1 MAYNYMIIIQESCVP
16 HRMSI
21 HIKDSEDLKNKLA
34 EAGEKLV
41 VIDFMA
47 TWCGPCKMIGPKL
60 DEMANEMADS
70 IVVLKVDVDECEDIA
85 TEYNINSMPTFVF
98 VKSSKKLEE
107 FSGANVDKLK
117 NTILKHNARIRLHN
131 FAIPTGTQDLMV
143 KIRQEQCATAS
154 ESKQDTNI
162 SVEKPQVLVLEP
174 SLPVQVPTTA
184 NPTTSLPVQVPT
196 ICEPTTDS
204 LKMLV
209 LEPSLPVQVPTTAN
223 PTTSLPV
230 QVPTICEPTTDSLKM
245 PRTKGIL
252 KELDLSKSL
261 ELTPKK
267 LKLYKR
273 CRRNLSEIRRL
284 RKKIKKQPRALF
296 KTLTTNSNVQSLM
309 DKNISGP
316 FALLLQSQ
324 LQNTPRKLTGRR
336 WSIDDKVMAL
346 SIYKRST
353 GCYRLLRRLFCLP
366 SEGTLKAL
374 LNRIPMKCGINSQ
387 IFKTIKDITK
397 NREPEEN
404 LCILAFDEMSIR
416 KHLQYNSKQDVI
428 DGYQDHG
435 NQGRTMEP
443 ATHALLF
450 MAIGIRKKWKQ
461 PLAFY
466 FSGDCVTADRL
477 SVLIKEVSMQY
488 S

>member
-1 MAYNYMIIIQESCVP
+1 MLCSK
-16 HRMSI
+16 HFD
-21 HIKDSEDLKNKLA
+21 DSS
-34 EAGEKLV
+34 
-41 VIDFMA
+41 F
-47 TWCGPCKMIGPKL
+47 T
-60 DEMANEMADS
+60 
-70 IVVLKVDVDECEDIA
+70 
-85 TEYNINSMPTFVF
+85 NS
-98 VKSSKKLEE
+98 
-107 FSGANVDKLK
+107 
-117 NTILKHNARIRLHN
+117 ARIRLHN
-131 FAIPTGTQDLMV
+131 FAIPTGTQDLM
-143 KIRQEQCATAS
+143 
-154 ESKQDTNI
+154 
-162 SVEKPQVLVLEP
+162 VLVLEP

-273 CRRNLSEIRRL
+273 CRRNLSEIMRL

-477 SVLIKEVSMQY
+477 SVLIKEVLDASFQAGLNVTATVSDNFGVNIKALNSLGSSVAQPY
-488 S
+488 FEFKGHEIVTIIDPPHLIKCFRNNLLKYDIKCPQVLQIDGKSIPGVAKNACKDCEQ

>member
-1 MAYNYMIIIQESCVP
+1 
-16 HRMSI
+16 MSRHTRYERKRKCAKCNI
-21 HIKDSEDLKNKLA
+21 
-34 EAGEKLV
+34 
-41 VIDFMA
+41 
-47 TWCGPCKMIGPKL
+47 T
-60 DEMANEMADS
+60 
-70 IVVLKVDVDECEDIA
+70 A
-85 TEYNINSMPTFVF
+85 TEDGNLSFHRFPLPGRHTF
-98 VKSSKKLEE
+98 L
-107 FSGANVDKLK
+107 
-117 NTILKHNARIRLHN
+117 NARIRLHN

-204 LKMLV
+204 LKM
-209 LEPSLPVQVPTTAN
+209 
-223 PTTSLPV
+223 
-230 QVPTICEPTTDSLKM
+230 

-273 CRRNLSEIRRL
+273 CRRNLSEIMRL

-477 SVLIKEVSMQY
+477 SVLIKEPFSCCRNACKDCEQ
-488 S
+488 

>member
-1 MAYNYMIIIQESCVP
+1 MLCSK
-16 HRMSI
+16 HF
-21 HIKDSEDLKNKLA
+21 D
-34 EAGEKLV
+34 
-41 VIDFMA
+41 DFSF
-47 TWCGPCKMIGPKL
+47 T
-60 DEMANEMADS
+60 N
-70 IVVLKVDVDECEDIA
+70 
-85 TEYNINSMPTFVF
+85 
-98 VKSSKKLEE
+98 
-107 FSGANVDKLK
+107 
-117 NTILKHNARIRLHN
+117 NARIRLHN

-273 CRRNLSEIRRL
+273 CRRNLSEIMRL

-466 FSGDCVTADRL
+466 CSGDCVTADRL
-477 SVLIKEVSMQY
+477 SVLIKEYCKLMENLYQV
-488 S
+488 

>member
-1 MAYNYMIIIQESCVP
+1 
-16 HRMSI
+16 MSRHTRYERKRKCAKCNI
-21 HIKDSEDLKNKLA
+21 
-34 EAGEKLV
+34 
-41 VIDFMA
+41 
-47 TWCGPCKMIGPKL
+47 T
-60 DEMANEMADS
+60 
-70 IVVLKVDVDECEDIA
+70 A
-85 TEYNINSMPTFVF
+85 TEDGNLSFHRFPLPGRHTF
-98 VKSSKKLEE
+98 L
-107 FSGANVDKLK
+107 
-117 NTILKHNARIRLHN
+117 NARIRLHN

-273 CRRNLSEIRRL
+273 CRRNLSEIMRL

-324 LQNTPRKLTGRR
+324 PQNTPRKLTGRR

-366 SEGTLKAL
+366 SE
-374 LNRIPMKCGINSQ
+374 
-387 IFKTIKDITK
+387 DITK

-477 SVLIKEVSMQY
+477 SVLIKEVLDASFQAGLNVTATVSDNFELLLRLDLEILILAIAFQKY
-488 S
+488 TEEPRPSP